1 MTTLRKIIIVALVAS
16 AFAGGAF
23 FMYLA
28 IPGDPPEPL
37 YATVL
42 PEPMPLPEFSLTD
55 HEGKLFEPSSFV
67 GHWSVVFFGFTNC
80 PDICPATLM
89 QLSVA
94 RTTTLANDHSGSYVF
109 PDIVFISVD
118 PDRDTTELLAEYVS
132 VFGPDVTG
140 VTGELDELTRL
151 TRTIGV
157 YFQKSDQAGDAY
169 SVDHS
174 AVVIVINPDGHFH
187 AVFGAPHDI
196 DNFVH
201 DLPIITEQT

>member
-1 MTTLRKIIIVALVAS
+1 MTKLRQKLIIVLVVF
-16 AFAGGAF
+16 AFTGGTF

-28 IPGDPPEPL
+28 LRGNAPESL
-37 YATVL
+37 HATVL
-42 PEPMPLPEFSLTD
+42 PEPMPLPEFSLLD
-55 HEGKLFEPSSFV
+55 QEGKPFDRSSFT

-94 RTTTLANDHSGSYVF
+94 RTTALANDKTGKYVF

-118 PDRDTTELLAEYVS
+118 PDRDTTDLVADYIS
-132 VFGPDVTG
+132 IFGPGVTG

-151 TRTIGV
+151 TRATGI
-157 YFQKSDQAGDAY
+157 YFQKPEQAGDTY

-174 AVVIVINPDGHFH
+174 AAVLLINPDGNFH
-187 AVFGAPHDI
+187 AVFGAPHNI
-196 DNFVH
+196 DSFVH
-201 DLPIITEQT
+201 DLPIITERT